1 MGILLG
7 LLTALTWGGAD
18 FIARF
23 ATHRIGALRSMLYM
37 QLTGFLLLS
46 FLLPALGGW
55 GHLADG
61 SGWQPWAWGFLAGS
75 FNAVSG
81 LALYRAFEIGKM
93 AVVAPLS
100 ASYPALTLLLSWMTG
115 ERLSIVRIAGII
127 CTLVGVVVVAGGEK
141 TPDENDAEAVR
152 RSGRGIGWACFAAV
166 GFAVL
171 FWLLGTRIIPRVGA
185 VQTVWMIRLTST
197 LLTAAAILIAK
208 QPVHLPRGTRVALA
222 MDGDRHHFRRNLS
235 HQPVDICF
243 HPSSFFSAL
252 SEAFPRTDTLHGGM
266 TPPFCNVALPVPL
279 RTTFTYAVP
288 ETLRGTVQPGS
299 RVLVPFRK
307 KAMVGVVVE
316 LAESAPQGATIR
328 EVTRVL
334 DFVPALTPKLIE
346 LAHWIAGYYLA
357 PAGEVFRAM
366 LPPVTELK
374 SQRRIILTDE

>member
-7 LLTALTWGGAD
+7 LLTALSWGGAD

-46 FLLPALGGW
+46 FLLPALGSW

-61 SGWQPWAWGFLAGS
+61 SGWQPWAWGFLAGCL
-75 FNAVSG
+75 NAISG

-100 ASYPALTLLLSWMTG
+100 ASYPALTLLLSWMSG
-115 ERLSIVRIAGII
+115 ERLSTVRIAGII

-141 TPDENDAEAVR
+141 TPDENDVAAVQ
-152 RSGRGIGWACFAAV
+152 RSGRGIGWAIFAAV

-208 QPVHLPRGTRVALA
+208 QPTRLPRGEVRWMILGMGVFDTSAFVLSNFGMKMEQVAVISVLGSLYGAVTVGLA
-222 MDGDRHHFRRNLS
+222 AIFLKE
-235 HQPVDICF
+235 QV
-243 HPSSFFSAL
+243 
-252 SEAFPRTDTLHGGM
+252 
-266 TPPFCNVALPVPL
+266 
-279 RTTFTYAVP
+279 
-288 ETLRGTVQPGS
+288 S
-299 RVLVPFRK
+299 RWQWMGIVTIF
-307 KAMVGVVVE
+307 VG
-316 LAESAPQGATIR
+316 I
-328 EVTRVL
+328 
-334 DFVPALTPKLIE
+334 FLIS
-346 LAHWIAGYYLA
+346 
-357 PAGEVFRAM
+357 R
-366 LPPVTELK
+366 
-374 SQRRIILTDE
+374 

>member
-46 FLLPALGGW
+46 LLLPTLGGW

-100 ASYPALTLLLSWMTG
+100 ASYPALTLLLSWMSG
-115 ERLSIVRIAGII
+115 ERVSAVRIAGII
-127 CTLVGVVVVAGGEK
+127 CTLAGVVIVAGGEK

-152 RSGRGIGWACFAAV
+152 RSGRGIGWAIFASV
-166 GFAVL
+166 GFAML
-171 FWLLGTRIIPRVGA
+171 FWLLGIRIIARVGA

-197 LLTAAAILIAK
+197 LLITGAILVARE
-208 QPVHLPRGTRVALA
+208 PVRLPRGGVRWMVLGMGVFDTGAFVLSNLGMKMEQVAVISVLGSLYGAVTVGLA
-222 MDGDRHHFRRNLS
+222 A
-235 HQPVDICF
+235 
-243 HPSSFFSAL
+243 FFL
-252 SEAFPRTDTLHGGM
+252 KEH
-266 TPPFCNVALPVPL
+266 V
-279 RTTFTYAVP
+279 
-288 ETLRGTVQPGS
+288 S
-299 RVLVPFRK
+299 RWQWL
-307 KAMVGVVVE
+307 GI
-316 LAESAPQGATIR
+316 ATIFLGIFLMSR
-328 EVTRVL
+328 
-334 DFVPALTPKLIE
+334 
-346 LAHWIAGYYLA
+346 
-357 PAGEVFRAM
+357 
-366 LPPVTELK
+366 
-374 SQRRIILTDE
+374 

>member
-37 QLTGFLLLS
+37 QLMGFLLLS
-46 FLLPALGGW
+46 FLLPALCGW

-115 ERLSIVRIAGII
+115 ERLSMVRIAGII

-141 TPDENDAEAVR
+141 TPDDNDAEAVR
-152 RSGRGIGWACFAAV
+152 RSGRGIGWSLFSAV

-171 FWLLGTRIIPRVGA
+171 FWLLGIRVIPRVGA
-185 VQTVWMIRLTST
+185 VQTVWMIRLTSAA
-197 LLTAAAILIAK
+197 LIAAAILISK
-208 QPVHLPRGTRVALA
+208 QPVRLPRGEVRWMALGMGA
-222 MDGDRHHFRRNLS
+222 LDTSAFVLSNLGMKME
-235 HQPVDICF
+235 QAPVITVL
-243 HPSSFFSAL
+243 SSL
-252 SEAFPRTDTLHGGM
+252 YG
-266 TPPFCNVALPVPL
+266 
-279 RTTFTYAVP
+279 AV
-288 ETLRGTVQPGS
+288 TVGLAAIFLKEHVS
-299 RVLVPFRK
+299 RWQCMGIVTIF
-307 KAMVGVVVE
+307 VG
-316 LAESAPQGATIR
+316 I
-328 EVTRVL
+328 
-334 DFVPALTPKLIE
+334 FLIS
-346 LAHWIAGYYLA
+346 
-357 PAGEVFRAM
+357 R
-366 LPPVTELK
+366 
-374 SQRRIILTDE
+374 